1 MNRVQALLSIFQLAP
16 LHPGQTVRLY
26 CGNSRCMRAG
36 LLADG
41 VAVERLLVQHLSHG
55 GAVQVASI
63 KTRVESACG
72 INA

>member
-1 MNRVQALLSIFQLAP
+1 
-16 LHPGQTVRLY
+16 
-26 CGNSRCMRAG
+26 MRAG

-41 VAVERLLVQHLSHG
+41 VAVERLLVQHLSHSR
-55 GAVQVASI
+55 AVQVPSI